1 MRLDKEALRLLLQAV
16 EGGEGREER
25 RVKIKTKERCPKCK
39 NKFSETPLGFLCL
52 KCKTIPR
59 RFYIYLSWKGRK
71 IKIYSFRDG
80 QPLSSWELA
89 RRAQELIA
97 HEIESGIF
105 DPSKWVKADLK
116 EYLFSVRLR
125 DYLERKRADLKP
137 SAWKAKRLQLERAL
151 RIIGDLDVREIRAS
165 HIEKFRQE
173 LISQGV
179 SPKTVKNALTE
190 LHAFLND
197 LARLEYIEKAPRF
210 PSVKVPEPVIRYLDP
225 EALRLILE
233 NIPEAHH
240 DIFVFMFTYGTRP
253 GEARALMWDC
263 VDFREETILIRRTFS
278 DYKVVDIPKEGD
290 WKTLPMVE
298 PIKEM
303 LLRRYR
309 EKHTFFV
316 FEHKPRFNPWRHYGD
331 IFLRQIYLEACQ
343 KAGIENPPTLYQAV
357 RHSFA
362 MDMLNSGYSYEAVA
376 RALGH
381 KHLTTT
387 KRYGKL
393 KTEAVRPMI
402 DDRVAKIIDLSS
414 YREKRRQTDSE

>member
-1 MRLDKEALRLLLQAV
+1 MPKRYFIYFSHN
-16 EGGEGREER
+16 GRR
-25 RVKIKTKERCPKCK
+25 IRV
-39 NKFSETPLGFLCL
+39 
-52 KCKTIPR
+52 
-59 RFYIYLSWKGRK
+59 
-71 IKIYSFRDG
+71 YSFKDG
-80 QPLSSWELA
+80 QPLSSYELA
-89 RRAQELIA
+89 KRACQIITHELEA
-97 HEIESGIF
+97 GTF
-105 DPSKWVKADLK
+105 DPSRWVKGDLK
-116 EYLFSVRLR
+116 EYLFSVRLK
-125 DYLERKRADLKP
+125 DYLERMKGSLKP
-137 SAWKAKRLQLERAL
+137 SAFKAKRLQLERAL
-151 RIIGDLDVREIRAS
+151 KIIGDIDVREIRAS
-165 HIEKFRQE
+165 HIEKFRQKLAE
-173 LISQGV
+173 KGCK
-179 SPKTVKNALTE
+179 PKTIKNALTE

-197 LARLEYIEKAPRF
+197 LMRLEFIERVPRF
-210 PSVKVPEPVIRYLDP
+210 PSIKVPDPVIRYLDP

-233 NIPEAHH
+233 NIPEVHR
-240 DIFVFMFTYGTRP
+240 DIFIFMFTYGTRP

-263 VDFREETILIRRTFS
+263 IDFREETILIKRTFS

-331 IFLRQIYLEACQ
+331 IFLRQIYLEACR

-393 KTEAVRPMI
+393 KTEAVRPLI
-402 DDRVAKIIDLSS
+402 EERVGKIISIED
-414 YREKRRQTDSE
+414 YRRKKTSDNRE